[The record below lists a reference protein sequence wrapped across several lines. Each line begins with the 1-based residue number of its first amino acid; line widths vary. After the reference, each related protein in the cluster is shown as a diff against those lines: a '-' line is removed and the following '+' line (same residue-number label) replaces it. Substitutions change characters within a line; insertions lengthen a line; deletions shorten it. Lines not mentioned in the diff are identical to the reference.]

1 MTTDL
6 PETSGFTGTV
16 AGRVQG
22 VGFRYFV
29 ARSARGLGLSG
40 YVRNLPDGTVEVAA
54 AGSRAALERWQRC
67 SRRGLPGPSSNRSS
81 WTGQPGL
88 TKQAGST
95 LGFREA
101 LVTREQQRQDQ
112 SSSPAPTSTPLP

>member
-6 PETSGFTGTV
+6 PETLGFTGAV

-29 ARSARGLGLSG
+29 ARAARRLGLSG

-54 AGSRAALERWQRC
+54 AGSRGALD
-67 SRRGLPGPSSNRSS
+67 
-81 WTGQPGL
+81 
-88 TKQAGST
+88 
-95 LGFREA
+95 A
-101 LVTREQQRQDQ
+101 LVALLEKGPPGAVVESVKLDW
-112 SSSPAPTSTPLP
+112 SNPPDASGAFDVWF

>member
-54 AGSRAALERWQRC
+54 VGNRAALGRAGNVAREGA
-67 SRRGLPGPSSNRSS
+67 SRGHRRIG
-81 WTGQPGL
+81 
-88 TKQAGST
+88 QAG
-95 LGFREA
+95 
-101 LVTREQQRQDQ
+101 LVN
-112 SSSPAPTSTPLP
+112 PA

>member
-29 ARSARGLGLSG
+29 ARTARGLGLFG

-54 AGSRAALERWQRC
+54 SGSRAALE
-67 SRRGLPGPSSNRSS
+67 SLAALLEKGPTGAVVESVTLDWSNPPDSSGAFDVR
-81 WTGQPGL
+81 
-88 TKQAGST
+88 
-95 LGFREA
+95 F
-101 LVTREQQRQDQ
+101 
-112 SSSPAPTSTPLP
+112 

>member
-29 ARSARGLGLSG
+29 ARTARGLGLSG

-54 AGSRAALERWQRC
+54 SGGRDALESLAALLEK
-67 SRRGLPGPSSNRSS
+67 GPTGGAVESVTLDWSNPPDGMETFDVR
-81 WTGQPGL
+81 
-88 TKQAGST
+88 
-95 LGFREA
+95 F
-101 LVTREQQRQDQ
+101 
-112 SSSPAPTSTPLP
+112 

>member
-54 AGSRAALERWQRC
+54 SGNRASLGRRWQRC
-67 SRRGLPGPSSNRSS
+67 SRRGLPGPSSNWSS
-81 WTGQPGL
+81 WTGQPGPDE
-88 TKQAGST
+88 TGR
-95 LGFREA
+95 FDVRF
-101 LVTREQQRQDQ
+101 
-112 SSSPAPTSTPLP
+112 

>member
-1 MTTDL
+1 MTSDL
-6 PETSGFTGTV
+6 PETCGFTGIV

-54 AGSRAALERWQRC
+54 SGNRASLDALAALLEK
-67 SRRGLPGPSSNRSS
+67 GPPGAIVESV
-81 WTGQPGL
+81 
-88 TKQAGST
+88 QAG
-95 LGFREA
+95 
-101 LVTREQQRQDQ
+101 LVK
-112 SSSPAPTSTPLP
+112 PA

>member
-1 MTTDL
+1 MTTGL

-40 YVRNLPDGTVEVAA
+40 YVRNLPDGTVGVAA
-54 AGSRAALERWQRC
+54 VGNRASLDALAALLEK
-67 SRRGLPGPSSNRSS
+67 GPPGAIVESVKLDWSNPPDE
-81 WTGQPGL
+81 TG
-88 TKQAGST
+88 T
-95 LGFREA
+95 FDVRF
-101 LVTREQQRQDQ
+101 
-112 SSSPAPTSTPLP
+112 

>member
-1 MTTDL
+1 MTSDL
-6 PETSGFTGTV
+6 PETCGFTCTV

-54 AGSRAALERWQRC
+54 VGNRAAPGRRWQRC
-67 SRRGLPGPSSNRSS
+67 SEKGPPGAIGRVGEAGLV
-81 WTGQPGL
+81 
-88 TKQAGST
+88 K
-95 LGFREA
+95 
-101 LVTREQQRQDQ
+101 
-112 SSSPAPTSTPLP
+112 PA

>member
-1 MTTDL
+1 MTSDL
-6 PETSGFTGTV
+6 PETCGFTCTV

-54 AGSRAALERWQRC
+54 VGNRASLDALAALLEK
-67 SRRGLPGPSSNRSS
+67 GPPGAIVESVKLDWSNPPDE
-81 WTGQPGL
+81 TG
-88 TKQAGST
+88 T
-95 LGFREA
+95 FDVRF
-101 LVTREQQRQDQ
+101 
-112 SSSPAPTSTPLP
+112 

>member
-54 AGSRAALERWQRC
+54 VGEPRRAGRAGNVARDGASRG
-67 SRRGLPGPSSNRSS
+67 RRRIG
-81 WTGQPGL
+81 
-88 TKQAGST
+88 QAG
-95 LGFREA
+95 
-101 LVTREQQRQDQ
+101 LVN
-112 SSSPAPTSTPLP
+112 PA

>member
-1 MTTDL
+1 MTSDL
-6 PETSGFTGTV
+6 PETIGFTGTV

-54 AGSRAALERWQRC
+54 VGNRAALDVVGNVAREGAARRRC
-67 SRRGLPGPSSNRSS
+67 RIGQVGLVN
-81 WTGQPGL
+81 
-88 TKQAGST
+88 
-95 LGFREA
+95 
-101 LVTREQQRQDQ
+101 
-112 SSSPAPTSTPLP
+112 PA

>member
-29 ARSARGLGLSG
+29 ARTARGLGLSG

-54 AGSRAALERWQRC
+54 SGDRAALESLAALLEKGPTGGRC
-67 SRRGLPGPSSNRSS
+67 RVGHTGLVKPARRDGD
-81 WTGQPGL
+81 
-88 TKQAGST
+88 
-95 LGFREA
+95 
-101 LVTREQQRQDQ
+101 V
-112 SSSPAPTSTPLP
+112 

>member
-1 MTTDL
+1 MTSDL
-6 PETSGFTGTV
+6 PETIGFTGTV

-54 AGSRAALERWQRC
+54 VGNRAALE
-67 SRRGLPGPSSNRSS
+67 SLATLLEKGPPGAVVELVKLD
-81 WTGQPGL
+81 W
-88 TKQAGST
+88 ST
-95 LGFREA
+95 RPDVSGAFDVRF
-101 LVTREQQRQDQ
+101 
-112 SSSPAPTSTPLP
+112 